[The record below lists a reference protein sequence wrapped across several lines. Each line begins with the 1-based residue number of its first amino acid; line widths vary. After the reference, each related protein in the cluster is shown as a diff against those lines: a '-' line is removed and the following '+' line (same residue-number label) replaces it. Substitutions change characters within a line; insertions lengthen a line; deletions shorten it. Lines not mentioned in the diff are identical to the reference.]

1 MDDPGDLV
9 ATAISKESFL
19 IVDVQMLDEHCLAKI
34 TNQEI
39 GAAARTML
47 SPCSAKI
54 KKPSCGVRADAAES
68 DSDQDYDPS
77 VFM

>member
-9 ATAISKESFL
+9 ATASSKESFL
-19 IVDVQMLDEHCLAKI
+19 IVDVQMLDEHWLAKI

-47 SPCSAKI
+47 SP
-54 KKPSCGVRADAAES
+54 
-68 DSDQDYDPS
+68 
-77 VFM
+77 